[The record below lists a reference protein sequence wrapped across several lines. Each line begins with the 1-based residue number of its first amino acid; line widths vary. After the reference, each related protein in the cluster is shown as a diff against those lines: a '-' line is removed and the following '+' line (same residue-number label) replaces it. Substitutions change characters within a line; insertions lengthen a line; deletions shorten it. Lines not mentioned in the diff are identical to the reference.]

1 LPYFSFRQH
10 QLRVDVKRCSSSDK
24 AVNYRVASIFGCAE
38 RAEKTALFDRADGN
52 GPAEQTELYVR
63 E

>member
-1 LPYFSFRQH
+1 MLCRSP
-10 QLRVDVKRCSSSDK
+10 DK

-38 RAEKTALFDRADGN
+38 RAEKAALFDRADGKD
-52 GPAEQTELYVR
+52 PAEQTKLYVR